1 MTERGKYNSSLTRVV
16 PVFKSIS
23 KNKDW
28 LRTLLTL
35 PKGGK
40 TIDTDSDL
48 SPTYKY
54 WGKDEYAL
62 DPPVALLSW
71 LIRNIKN
78 VPDNGSDTVKKR
90 RRLADGDPKTIE
102 EALKLLRTK
111 GEEKAWYI
119 LEGPSYPDAYIVSND
134 MIVVVEG
141 KRTESDITTSTT
153 WMPIRHQM
161 WRHIDAAW
169 EIKGRRKVAG
179 LLIVEGSDEHTV
191 PEKWKASV
199 KKAFDR
205 EVIIE
210 NFPHRSSREIEN
222 ITNCFLG
229 VTTWQIICRE
239 FGLNP
244 DEVLIESLGD

>member
-1 MTERGKYNSSLTRVV
+1 MTGRGQYNSSLTRVV
-16 PVFKSIS
+16 PVFEAIS
-23 KNKDW
+23 KHENW
-28 LRTLLTL
+28 LKTLLTL
-35 PKGGK
+35 PQDGK
-40 TIDTDSDL
+40 PINTDIDLT
-48 SPTYKY
+48 PVNTY
-54 WGKDEYAL
+54 WGKVEYAL

-90 RRLADGDPKTIE
+90 RRLAEGDPKTIE
-102 EALKLLRTK
+102 EALKLLRAT

-134 MIVVVEG
+134 MIAVVEG

-161 WRHIDAAW
+161 WRHIDGGW
-169 EIKGRRKVAG
+169 EIRGRRKVAG
-179 LLIVEGSDEHTV
+179 LLIVEGNDEHTV

-199 KKAFDR
+199 KKAFDK
-205 EVIIE
+205 EVLDGS
-210 NFPHRSSREIEN
+210 FPHRSSREIED